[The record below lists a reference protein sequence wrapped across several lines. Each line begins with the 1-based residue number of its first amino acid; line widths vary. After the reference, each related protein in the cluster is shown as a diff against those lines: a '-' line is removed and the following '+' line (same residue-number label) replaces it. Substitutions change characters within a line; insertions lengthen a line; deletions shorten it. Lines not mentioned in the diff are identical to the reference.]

1 MEVGGP
7 IMEVGG
13 PIMEVGGPGS
23 GPISSQDPSN
33 MDGGSILQDGGLK
46 NMEEEGGSVGL
57 QNTEDCQLTRLE
69 NVSLHYYQ

>member
-23 GPISSQDPSN
+23 GPINSQDPSN
-33 MDGGSILQDGGLK
+33 MDGGSILQG
-46 NMEEEGGSVGL
+46 
-57 QNTEDCQLTRLE
+57 
-69 NVSLHYYQ
+69 

>member
-33 MDGGSILQDGGLK
+33 MDGGSILQG
-46 NMEEEGGSVGL
+46 
-57 QNTEDCQLTRLE
+57 
-69 NVSLHYYQ
+69 